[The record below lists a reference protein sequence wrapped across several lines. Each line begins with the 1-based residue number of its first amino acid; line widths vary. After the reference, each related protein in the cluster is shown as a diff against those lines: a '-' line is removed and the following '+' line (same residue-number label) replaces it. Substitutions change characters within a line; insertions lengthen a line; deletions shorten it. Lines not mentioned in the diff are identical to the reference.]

1 MQWGGRGIGLL
12 LLLLFAGLA
21 LTLQAR
27 VEVPGLSQLLPAA
40 GGGSELFDAPARRDG
55 PNRQL
60 VREGKVIVPNSNQP
74 VARVR
79 DLPVDKRS
87 SASPTVEPAGER
99 PTASRVHPTTTTSA
113 APPSTAPRVQSSPI
127 QEPSPTA
134 TPTAR
139 SRSPNAAIPR
149 ENPNAQSSNA
159 NATGQAKVKGEG
171 KGKGGNALS
180 TEAAVD
186 STTP

>member
-27 VEVPGLSQLLPAA
+27 VEVPGLSRLLPAA
-40 GGGSELFDAPARRDG
+40 GGGSELFNARRDG

-60 VREGKVIVPNSNQP
+60 VREGKVIVPNTTNQP

-79 DLPVDKRS
+79 DLPVHKPS
-87 SASPTVEPAGER
+87 SASPTVERSGER
-99 PTASRVHPTTTTSA
+99 STATQVRPAVTTSA
-113 APPSTAPRVQSSPI
+113 APPSTAPRVQSSPA
-127 QEPSPTA
+127 QEPRPTASPTA
-134 TPTAR
+134 RPR
-139 SRSPNAAIPR
+139 NPNAAIPR

-159 NATGQAKVKGEG
+159 NATGDAQVKG
-171 KGKGGNALS
+171 KGKGRGGNALS
-180 TEAAVD
+180 PGAAVD

>member
-21 LTLQAR
+21 LTLETR
-27 VEVPGLSQLLPAA
+27 VELPGLSRLLPAA

-60 VREGKVIVPNSNQP
+60 VREGKVIVPNTSNQP

-79 DLPVDKRS
+79 DVPVHKPS
-87 SASPTVEPAGER
+87 TASPTVEPAGEHSTVTR
-99 PTASRVHPTTTTSA
+99 VQPTATTST
-113 APPSTAPRVQSSPI
+113 APPSTEPRVQSSPT

-134 TPTAR
+134 RPR
-139 SRSPNAAIPR
+139 NPNAAIPR
-149 ENPNAQSSNA
+149 ENPNAQSPNANA
-159 NATGQAKVKGEG
+159 NATGQAKVKGKG
-171 KGKGGNALS
+171 KGEGGNALS
-180 TEAAVD
+180 PEAAVD